1 MIAADN
7 SVMVFSSDI
16 FALSGYDHVNQ
27 IISDINEILGIKIK
41 IGMAILNRWDIHL
54 AKTETFWDKVQQMF
68 GGMPEARTDTLQEIR
83 TQLEKRVSV
92 EIPDVVIISEGKEVS
107 HSLKQG
113 IPLITLAPEDP
124 ALPGFSKA
132 ASIID
137 SWKSG
142 R

>member
-1 MIAADN
+1 
-7 SVMVFSSDI
+7 
-16 FALSGYDHVNQ
+16 
-27 IISDINEILGIKIK
+27 
-41 IGMAILNRWDIHL
+41 MAILNRWDIHL